1 MSKKYTIKDVAAKAG
16 VSVATV
22 SYVINE
28 RYDKRIS
35 DETRKKVLQ
44 IINLL
49 NYKPNS
55 SAKSLA
61 TNKTYKV
68 ALYVTKEDSLF
79 KRSEQLYIIE
89 SLTEMLKKEG
99 YRLILSHDSDIYN
112 IDYADSLLCYD
123 ISNEQFINIGDKNLI
138 PMLSID
144 GLIDIPWLFFQVC
157 TDYSKLKEEADVH
170 FGKDN
175 YIYACLAPNNLPL
188 QNLILEVFTHVQFVR
203 NEMDIAEQM
212 NITHSNFMYNQ
223 QSLHSIFSDSSAL
236 YLPCNLN
243 QKINQVIECMKFA
256 MNRVENVDHIFYI

>member
-22 SYVINE
+22 SYVIND

-68 ALYVTKEDSLF
+68 ALYITKEDSLY
-79 KRSEQLYIIE
+79 KRSEQLFIIE
-89 SLTEMLKKEG
+89 TLTEVLKKEG
-99 YRLILSHDSDIYN
+99 YRLILSHESDIFN
-112 IDYADSLLCYD
+112 IDYADALLCYD

-175 YIYACLAPNNLPL
+175 YIYVCLAPNNLPL
-188 QNLILEVFTHVQFVR
+188 KNLILEVFTHVQFIENDIDMVR
-203 NEMDIAEQM
+203 FEDS
-212 NITHSNFMYNQ
+212 HSNFIYNQ
-223 QSLHSIFSDSSAL
+223 QSLHSIFYDSNAL

-243 QKINQVIECMKFA
+243 LKIEQVIECMKLA
-256 MNRVENVDHIFYI
+256 MNRVENVEHIFYI

>member
-1 MSKKYTIKDVAAKAG
+1 MSKKYTIRDVAAKAG

-22 SYVINE
+22 SYVIND

-68 ALYVTKEDSLF
+68 ALYIAKEGSLY

-89 SLTEMLKKEG
+89 TLTEMLKQEG
-99 YRLILSHDSDIYN
+99 YRLILSHENDIFN
-112 IDYADSLLCYD
+112 IDYADALLCYD
-123 ISNEQFINIGDKNLI
+123 ITNEQFQNIGDKNLI

-144 GLIDIPWLFFQVC
+144 SLIDIPLFFQVC
-157 TDYSKLKEEADVH
+157 TDYAKLKEEADIH

-175 YIYACLAPNNLPL
+175 YIYACLTPNNLSL
-188 QNLILEVFTHVQFVR
+188 QNLILEVFTHVQFIE
-203 NEMDIAEQM
+203 NDINTDA
-212 NITHSNFMYNQ
+212 HSNFMYNQ
-223 QSLHSIFSDSSAL
+223 QSLHSIFCDSSAL

-243 QKINQVIECMKFA
+243 LKIAQVIECMKLA
-256 MNRVENVDHIFYI
+256 MNRVENIEHNFYI

>member
-28 RYDKRIS
+28 RHDKRIS

-68 ALYVTKEDSLF
+68 ALYVTKEDSLY

-89 SLTEMLKKEG
+89 TLTELLKNEG
-99 YRLILSHDSDIYN
+99 YRLILSHESDIFH
-112 IDYADSLLCYD
+112 IDYADALLCYD
-123 ISNEQFINIGDKNLI
+123 ITNEQFQIVGDKNLI

-144 GLIDIPWLFFQVC
+144 SLIDIPLFFQVC
-157 TDYSKLKEEADVH
+157 TDYSKLKEEADVQ

-175 YIYACLAPNNLPL
+175 YIYVCLAPNNLPL
-188 QNLILEVFTHVQFVR
+188 RNLILEVFTHVQFME
-203 NEMDIAEQM
+203 NDIDLVKHED
-212 NITHSNFMYNQ
+212 NSDSNYMYNQ
-223 QSLHSIFSDSSAL
+223 RSLHSIFCDSTAL

-243 QKINQVIECMKFA
+243 LKINQVIECMKLA
-256 MNRVENVDHIFYI
+256 MNRVENVEHNFFI